1 MSTPINQLPTA
12 NAQSDQSDE
21 NQLVSEIL
29 KEINDNDTNQINMK
43 EPPTVNENS
52 LINEPEIVQNIPEQ
66 VIEQPEPT
74 QNIVHEMEQVIP
86 QEITKNLIV
95 EELSLVDKVK
105 KYAIEGLII
114 AALVIGAGFIS
125 PSIFNAL
132 SPLLNKIP
140 ALANHRDLLL
150 KVFNALLVGILF
162 ISYRIQ
168 S

>member
-66 VIEQPEPT
+66 VIEQPDLPKILYMKW
-74 QNIVHEMEQVIP
+74 N
-86 QEITKNLIV
+86 KLF
-95 EELSLVDKVK
+95 LK
-105 KYAIEGLII
+105 K
-114 AALVIGAGFIS
+114 
-125 PSIFNAL
+125 
-132 SPLLNKIP
+132 
-140 ALANHRDLLL
+140 
-150 KVFNALLVGILF
+150 
-162 ISYRIQ
+162 
-168 S
+168 

>member
-1 MSTPINQLPTA
+1 
-12 NAQSDQSDE
+12 
-21 NQLVSEIL
+21 
-29 KEINDNDTNQINMK
+29 
-43 EPPTVNENS
+43 
-52 LINEPEIVQNIPEQ
+52 
-66 VIEQPEPT
+66 
-74 QNIVHEMEQVIP
+74 MEQVIP

-150 KVFNALLVGILF
+150 KVFNALLSEYYLYHIEFNLKF
-162 ISYRIQ
+162 NLLLPLIHYLNHYYMKHNFLHF
-168 S
+168 